1 MSTTSSSMNTM
12 AVVRAFVEE
21 ELLNGKKEN
30 LDENTDLIEQG
41 VIDSLSLLRLTTFLE
56 QNCRIVVEDEEIVP
70 ENFRTLAAIHAFVMK
85 RQESSQP
92 KAN

>member
-1 MSTTSSSMNTM
+1 M
-12 AVVRAFVEE
+12 AVVRSFVEE

-70 ENFRTLAAIHAFVMK
+70 ENFRTLAAINAFVLK
-85 RQESSQP
+85 RQESSNPQ
-92 KAN
+92 AN